1 MLPCDWLHPSMGL
14 TFWQANNAATQV
26 KTQDSAEKSKNWAK
40 LIKNSKIR
48 AKPKN
53 KNVKNSR

>member
-48 AKPKN
+48 AKLK
-53 KNVKNSR
+53 K